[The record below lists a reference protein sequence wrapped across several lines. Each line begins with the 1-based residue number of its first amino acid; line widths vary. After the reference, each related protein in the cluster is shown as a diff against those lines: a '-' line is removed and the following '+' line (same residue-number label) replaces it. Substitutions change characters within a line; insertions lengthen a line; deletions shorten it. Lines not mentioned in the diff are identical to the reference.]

1 MLDINVISKQK
12 RERFYKN
19 HTVYN
24 QHNHNHQNTKRNMTA
39 AAGKYQW
46 LPEWTAPW
54 QKTMANRIIQLIGNN
69 YEVALSVVCPS
80 YYAANNL
87 LFWVKLHFKQK
98 WHIAASKKSRNV
110 SALLKNYG
118 MFPQSYFDSHVEN
131 INKGSI
137 KSSP

>member
-1 MLDINVISKQK
+1 MIHLEDLLVPSN
-12 RERFYKN
+12 
-19 HTVYN
+19 N
-24 QHNHNHQNTKRNMTA
+24 QLKPCSYRLSLMQNTKQNMTA
-39 AAGKYQW
+39 AACKYQW

-87 LFWVKLHFKQK
+87 LFWVKLHFKQQ

-110 SALLKNYG
+110 CLYTAKKLWNVS
-118 MFPQSYFDSHVEN
+118 PIIYFDSHVEN

-137 KSSP
+137 KSNP

>member
-24 QHNHNHQNTKRNMTA
+24 HHNHNHQNTKRNMTA

-80 YYAANNL
+80 ANNL
-87 LFWVKLHFKQK
+87 LFWVKLHFKQQ

-110 SALLKNYG
+110 CLYTAKKLWNVS
-118 MFPQSYFDSHVEN
+118 PIIYFDSHVEN

-137 KSSP
+137 KSNP